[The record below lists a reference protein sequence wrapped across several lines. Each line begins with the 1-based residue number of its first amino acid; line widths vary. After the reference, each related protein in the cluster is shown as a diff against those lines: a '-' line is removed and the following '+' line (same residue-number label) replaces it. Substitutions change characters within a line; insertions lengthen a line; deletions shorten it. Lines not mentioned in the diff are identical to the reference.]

1 MSPDGSKPTAMK
13 PYYDVVSWVVTQL
26 IMSFTVA
33 PFVLLS
39 FSGTIAVW
47 SRVYF
52 YGIVSVASAT
62 AFFASPAR
70 AYLSAKQKKRSR
82 PALARTVSADTPVL
96 GLPNDLEKEVDDAI
110 KEISE
115 EIEEMRRNGATKS
128 MPSAPELRAMVEE
141 KLRKD

>member
-13 PYYDVVSWVVTQL
+13 PYYDVASWFVTQL

-39 FSGTIAVW
+39 FSGTITVW
-47 SRVYF
+47 SHVYF

-70 AYLSAKQKKRSR
+70 AYLNAQQKKRSR
-82 PALARTVSADTPVL
+82 PALVRTVSADAPVL
-96 GLPNDLEKEVDDAI
+96 GLPSDLEKEVDDAI

-115 EIEEMRRNGATKS
+115 EIEELRKNGATAS
-128 MPSAPELRAMVEE
+128 MPSAPELRAMIEE
-141 KLRKD
+141 KLRKN

>member
-1 MSPDGSKPTAMK
+1 MT
-13 PYYDVVSWVVTQL
+13 
-26 IMSFTVA
+26 FTVA

-39 FSGTIAVW
+39 FKGTIAVW
-47 SRVYF
+47 GHVYF
-52 YGIVSVASAT
+52 YGIVSVAAAT

-82 PALARTVSADTPVL
+82 PALTRTVSADAPVL

-115 EIEEMRRNGATKS
+115 DIEEMRKNGATAS
-128 MPSAPELRAMVEE
+128 MPSAQELRALVEE